1 MKDGIMSIDNIK
13 NIADLFIRAK
23 EKWHDKTA
31 YIYKDKTITFGQLYD
46 HIRAHMTVL
55 SEEGFSKGQKAAL
68 VCENC
73 YEWIVNY
80 FAVISM
86 GGIIVPF
93 DSELGAEAINALAYK
108 YGITHIICQS
118 NLKERYDDSH
128 AVILVTDELSKK
140 RDNAQP
146 ADIVKADEDSI
157 CQITFTSGTTGNNKA
172 VPLTQ
177 KNLIDDI
184 ISVGHC
190 VDYGEN
196 ERALIILPMYHL
208 LAITAS
214 ILFVMYRGGPLFI
227 SASKKTFMRD
237 LMMYQPQWMA
247 CVPAIAESLYKVIVS
262 GGEKYLSVL
271 SGINLVCGG
280 AELPVKLDKFLNDV
294 GFTIYNGYGITEC
307 SPIISVRDKASKKYG
322 CVGRPLDCCQVMIV
336 SPDENG
342 DGEILIKG
350 SNVFSGY
357 LDDADNEGAFSE
369 GWFCTGDIG
378 RLDSDGEL
386 YISGRI
392 KNLIIL
398 DNGKNVASEEIE
410 RLIAESDAVTE
421 NIVYA
426 SEGMITVEIYSETE
440 QTEEAEKFIEQ
451 LNAKLPVYKR
461 IRKVVFTDKPF
472 EKTATMKIKRRK
484 K

>member
-1 MKDGIMSIDNIK
+1 MDIDNIK

-23 EKWHDKTA
+23 EKWADKTA
-31 YIYKDKTITFGQLYD
+31 YIYKDKTITYSQLYD
-46 HIRAHMTVL
+46 DIRAHMTVL
-55 SEEGFSKGQKAAL
+55 TDKGFCKSQKAAL
-68 VCENC
+68 VCENS

-93 DSELGAEAINALAYK
+93 DSEFGGEVIKTLTYK
-108 YGITHIICQS
+108 YGITYIICQA
-118 NLKERYDDSH
+118 KHRDRYDNSSV
-128 AVILVTDELSKK
+128 AILVTDELSKK
-140 RDNAQP
+140 RENAQP
-146 ADIVKADEDSI
+146 AEIVKANADSI

-184 ISVGHC
+184 VSVGRS

-214 ILFVMYRGGPLFI
+214 ILFVMYRGGSLFI
-227 SASKKTFMRD
+227 CASKKSFMHD

-247 CVPAIAESLYKVIVS
+247 CVPAIAESLYRIIVS
-262 GGEKYLSVL
+262 DGEKYLPVL

-280 AELPVKLDKFLNDV
+280 ADLPVKLDKFLTEA

-307 SPIISVRDKASKKYG
+307 SPIISVREKKSTKYG

-336 SPDENG
+336 SPDKNG

-357 LDDADNEGAFSE
+357 LDDADNAGSFSE

-398 DNGKNVASEEIE
+398 DNGKNIAAEELE

-421 NIVYA
+421 NIVYG
-426 SEGMITVEIYSETE
+426 SEGLITAEIYSEAG
-440 QTEEAEKFIEQ
+440 QNEEAEKFIEL
-451 LNAKLPVYKR
+451 LNTTLPVYKR
-461 IRKVVFTDKPF
+461 IRKVVFTAKPF
-472 EKTATMKIKRRK
+472 EKTATMKIKRSK